1 MIAQNMLDFAHKSGA
16 VQASV
21 DITEDYG
28 FSAQV
33 RLGQLET
40 SESSREKSASVT
52 IYNSG
57 RKGFAETSNFE
68 LDAIR
73 QTVLKAK
80 DIANFTKP
88 DKFSGLPDKKDLEFR
103 PRNDLQLYYPWN
115 ITIKD
120 AINIAAR
127 CEDSALK
134 TDKHIKNS
142 EGAAITIH
150 HSNFFSANSL
160 GFEGGYKQSRH
171 TISIAPIAARNGE
184 MERDYWYSS
193 DRNYDKLAS
202 PEDIG
207 RHAAQRALSRIGSQ
221 RISTCKSPVLFDA
234 PIAASLL
241 GSFVQAISGSSLY
254 KNLTF
259 LDKSLG
265 TKVFPESICIDE
277 NPFLTG
283 EMGSAPFD
291 DEGVKVRPRLVVENG
306 VVNGYFLSSYSA
318 RRLNMESTG
327 NAGGS
332 HNLRIF
338 DKNNVDKRT
347 LTEMLRLMGNGLF
360 VTELMGQGINM
371 ITGDYSRGASGF
383 WIQNGKIAFPVYEI
397 TIAGNLLEMFQNL
410 VAIGNDEYR
419 KGAKTTGSILIEIM
433 TIGGK

>member
-160 GFEGGYKQSRH
+160 LVFKF
-171 TISIAPIAARNGE
+171 
-184 MERDYWYSS
+184 
-193 DRNYDKLAS
+193 
-202 PEDIG
+202 
-207 RHAAQRALSRIGSQ
+207 ALKTRS
-221 RISTCKSPVLFDA
+221 
-234 PIAASLL
+234 
-241 GSFVQAISGSSLY
+241 GSFIS
-254 KNLTF
+254 
-259 LDKSLG
+259 
-265 TKVFPESICIDE
+265 
-277 NPFLTG
+277 PFC
-283 EMGSAPFD
+283 
-291 DEGVKVRPRLVVENG
+291 
-306 VVNGYFLSSYSA
+306 
-318 RRLNMESTG
+318 
-327 NAGGS
+327 
-332 HNLRIF
+332 
-338 DKNNVDKRT
+338 
-347 LTEMLRLMGNGLF
+347 
-360 VTELMGQGINM
+360 
-371 ITGDYSRGASGF
+371 
-383 WIQNGKIAFPVYEI
+383 WI
-397 TIAGNLLEMFQNL
+397 
-410 VAIGNDEYR
+410 
-419 KGAKTTGSILIEIM
+419 S
-433 TIGGK
+433 